1 MSEALLS
8 LGSSPLAIA
17 MAIIVATFI
26 LEDMTTIAAA
36 LLAATGVVAPA
47 IAISALFVG
56 IFAGDLA
63 LYGIGAAARTR
74 AWARR
79 LIGARRMIKG
89 RTWLKRRY
97 ISALIGARF
106 MPGFRTPTYAAS
118 GFLGLSFRSFVAV
131 AAGAGVVWTALI
143 FSLVFFF
150 GLMIIEELGVWR
162 WVLAVALLLM
172 MLAGPTLADRLA
184 RTSVP
189 AKTED
194 A

>member
-36 LLAATGVVAPA
+36 LLAVTGVVAPA

-162 WVLAVALLLM
+162 WVLAAALLLM

-184 RTSVP
+184 RAPVP
-189 AKTED
+189 AKTDD

>member
-47 IAISALFVG
+47 VAISALFVG

-162 WVLAVALLLM
+162 WVLAAALLLM

-184 RTSVP
+184 RASVP
-189 AKTED
+189 AKTDD